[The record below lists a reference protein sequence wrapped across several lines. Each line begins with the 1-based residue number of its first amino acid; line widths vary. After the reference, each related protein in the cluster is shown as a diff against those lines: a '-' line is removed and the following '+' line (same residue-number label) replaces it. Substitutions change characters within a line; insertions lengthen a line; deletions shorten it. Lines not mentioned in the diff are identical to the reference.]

1 MQRRF
6 LLLGSLCSVLAV
18 CGYACSSGDG
28 TTNAGSASTMG
39 TGSGTGTASTSGG
52 HGGGGDLDA
61 SDEGLFTDH
70 GALVSLEINP
80 PSAVLDI
87 VNGVALPTTFTAV
100 ATFADKFKGDVD
112 ADWLLDRIDL
122 GVITKSG
129 GVFTPHGTLGGKG
142 TITAT
147 FSGQKATAELSII
160 LHVSQNPGG
169 LLPEEQ
175 TLFDTP
181 DTTASGTLLYPY
193 DKTVF
198 ARGLLPPEIMWSGS
212 TASDKYLVHV
222 KEGFVDAK
230 FFVAP
235 SGSTPVIDAFTLPES
250 VWRFLTDSNAGEDVQ
265 VDILRLSGGVAHAA
279 MHETWTVAPGSLKGS
294 IYYWAV
300 NTGQLM
306 KISPGAATPT
316 VVFDSGPANVL
327 GSPAPAN
334 YQGQPGPWESGGN
347 GKRCVACH
355 TVSKDGSTIASIFE
369 KTGSTASPWGTI
381 DLTTSPPAVVQVTPY
396 DSQAIYLGLTPD
408 GKYAAQNDANLSMHL
423 VDTKS
428 GTPLPGTLDAMADK
442 VADPAFSPDGKLFAF
457 SSNVIGAYPVEFTRA
472 DLDVFDFDQ
481 ATLAF
486 TNRRQIVNGGTEA
499 IAFASFSPDSKWLF
513 FQKGDYSRA
522 KYGAN
527 LHGNDDLFVADL
539 AGQVGTL
546 PLAIASGAGLEAKNQ
561 HLAYQPTVNPI
572 SVGGYT
578 WVVFVSPRD
587 YGHRMTSTGKT
598 NDPSYDN
605 RKQLW
610 VAAIDANPQPGKD
623 PSHPA
628 FWLPGQ
634 DLSTINMS
642 GYWALDVCQQPGTDC
657 SQGYEC
663 CSGFCQ
669 PDATGK
675 YTCVTTPGACSNI
688 GEKCA
693 TSADCCGEPTVQC
706 VGGFCAQGQ
715 PN

>member
-1 MQRRF
+1 VARLEATMQRRF

-18 CGYACSSGDG
+18 CGYACSSGDSTTSAGSTASTG
-28 TTNAGSASTMG
+28 TGTSSGSAST
-39 TGSGTGTASTSGG
+39 AS
-52 HGGGGDLDA
+52 GGDLDA
-61 SDEGLFTDH
+61 SDEGLFADH
-70 GALVSLEINP
+70 GALVALEITP
-80 PSAVLDI
+80 PSAVIDI
-87 VNGVALPTTFTAV
+87 VNGVVAPTTFTAV
-100 ATFADKFKGDVD
+100 ATFADKFKSDVA
-112 ADWLLDRIDL
+112 ADWLLDRVDL
-122 GVITKSG
+122 GVLDKAS

-142 TITAT
+142 VITAT
-147 FSGQKATAELSII
+147 FNGQKATAQLSVV

-169 LLPEEQ
+169 LTPTEQ
-175 TLFDTP
+175 TLFDAP
-181 DTTASGTLLYPY
+181 DTTASGALLYPY

-198 ARGLLPPEIMWSGS
+198 ARGLLPPAMMWSGGA
-212 TASDKYLVHV
+212 TGDKYLVHV

-230 FFVAP
+230 FFLTDDP
-235 SGSTPVIDAFTLPES
+235 LTQTFTLPES

-265 VDILRLSGGVAHAA
+265 VDILRASGGAAHAA
-279 MHETWTVAPGSLKGS
+279 MHESWTIAPGSLKGS

-306 KISPGAATPT
+306 KIAPGAATPT
-316 VVFDSGPANVL
+316 VVFDSGPADQL
-327 GSPAPAN
+327 GTPAPAN

-347 GKRCVACH
+347 NKRCVACH
-355 TVSKDGSTIASIFE
+355 AVSKDGSTIASIFE
-369 KTGSTASPWGTI
+369 KKGSTASPWGTI
-381 DLTTSPPAVVQVTPY
+381 DLTTSPPSVVQVTPY

-408 GKYAAQNDANLSMHL
+408 GKYAAENDANLTMHL
-423 VDTKS
+423 VDTKT

-442 VADPAFSPDGKLFAF
+442 VADPAFSPDGKHFAF
-457 SSNVIGAYPVEFTRA
+457 SSNVIGSYPVEFTQA

-486 TNRRQIVNGGTEA
+486 TNRRQIVKGAGEA
-499 IAFASFSPDSKWLF
+499 IAFSSFSPDSSWLF

-527 LHGNDDLFVADL
+527 QFGHDDLFLADL

-546 PLAIASGAGLEAKNQ
+546 PLAIASGAGLDAKNQ

-587 YGHRMTSTGKT
+587 YGHKMLSTSSPT
-598 NDPSYDN
+598 YEN

-634 DLSTINMS
+634 DLATTNMS
-642 GYWALDVCQQPGTDC
+642 GYWALDACQQQGTEC

-663 CSGFCQ
+663 CTGFCQ
-669 PDATGK
+669 PDASGK
-675 YTCVTTPGACSNI
+675 YACVTTPGGGCSSV

-693 TSADCCGEPTVQC
+693 TSADCCGKPAVQC